1 MEPIDAEAPS
11 LADLCFHPSGHVDAS
26 RLYRG
31 ELRDH
36 LASADAELPERLLAP
51 ALRDG
56 SVKGVEPGELRA
68 AEHTRCLRIARH
80 PEVLETP

>member
-36 LASADAELPERLLAP
+36 LASADAELPGRLFVPTLG
-51 ALRDG
+51 DG
-56 SVKGVEPGELRA
+56 KVNGAEPGESRA
-68 AEHTRCLRIARH
+68 AEHTR
-80 PEVLETP
+80 